1 MSSQG
6 NNSARVVNPGVDQ
19 VIVSSATLFD
29 GQYTL
34 NFQASSSDGSGE
46 TAFQLLRNA
55 NNVVLTSFQEQVG
68 GLVPWIFV
76 GPVKA
81 GDIFQVV
88 SKTATVR
95 IVHGSITWL
104 QLSPS

>member
-1 MSSQG
+1 MSNQG

-19 VIVSSATLFD
+19 VIVSSAALFD
-29 GQYTL
+29 GQYSIDFET
-34 NFQASSSDGSGE
+34 SSSDGSGE

-55 NNVVLTSFQEQVG
+55 NNVILVSFQEMGG
-68 GLVPWIFV
+68 GLVPWIFT

-88 SKTATVR
+88 SKTATAR

-104 QLSPS
+104 QRSE